1 MSSSRYHEL
10 TISQIIDETADAR
23 SLVFRLPSEL
33 KPLYQYQP
41 GQFITLQIPFQGKL
55 LSRCYSMSSAP
66 RLDDELKITVKRV
79 TDGRASNFICGDVKV
94 GDTLSVMR
102 PAGIFVPP
110 SLNMDLLLCAGGS
123 GITPM
128 LSILRTALDE
138 GAGRIRL
145 LYANRDENSVIF
157 KQELQHLS
165 REYPDR
171 LEVIHLLDS
180 VQGIPSVTLLAR
192 LAQPFIGQINLGGC
206 FICGPAPYIT
216 AMGSALSML
225 GLHSDKIYIEKFV
238 SLPDQ
243 PPMKSAVTETSVA
256 NRDAT
261 VERDDEIADVADVAD
276 VANVADVIEVEQAN
290 VTLELDGQ
298 THEFVW
304 DGQDTLLDAAEKIGL
319 ELPHSCR
326 AGMCASCMCEVKQG
340 KVKLLAN
347 DVLSERD
354 LSQSLTLSCQ
364 AVPLTD
370 KVHIRY
376 T

>member
-10 TISQIIDETADAR
+10 TISQIIEETADAR
-23 SLVFRLPSEL
+23 SLVFHLPSEL

-41 GQFITLQIPFQGKL
+41 GQFITLQIPFEGKL

-79 TDGRASNFICGDVKV
+79 ADGRASNLICGDLKV

-128 LSILRTALDE
+128 LSILRTALVE
-138 GAGRIRL
+138 GHGRIRL
-145 LYANRDENSVIF
+145 IYANRDENSVIF

-206 FICGPAPYIT
+206 FICGPAPYMT
-216 AMGSALSML
+216 AMESALSML

-243 PPMKSAVTETSVA
+243 LSISAAVSETSVA
-256 NRDAT
+256 NRDAAL
-261 VERDDEIADVADVAD
+261 ERDEVADVAD
-276 VANVADVIEVEQAN
+276 AIGVEQAS
-290 VTLELDGQ
+290 VTLELDGE

-304 DGQDTLLDAAEKIGL
+304 DGQDTLLDAAEKVGL

-340 KVKLLAN
+340 KVQLLAN

-370 KVHIRY
+370 KVHICY

>member
-1 MSSSRYHEL
+1 MSSSRYHQL
-10 TISQIIDETADAR
+10 TISQIIEETADAR

-79 TDGRASNFICGDVKV
+79 IDGRASNVICDDLKV

-110 SLNMDLLLCAGGS
+110 SLKQDLLLCAGGS

-128 LSILRTALDE
+128 LSILRTALVE
-138 GAGRIRL
+138 GHGRIRL

-157 KQELQHLS
+157 KQKLQHLS

-180 VQGIPSVTLLAR
+180 VQGIPSVSLLAR
-192 LAQPFIGQINLGGC
+192 LAQPFMGQINLGGC
-206 FICGPAPYIT
+206 FICGPAPYMS
-216 AMGSALSML
+216 AMASALSML
-225 GLHSDKIYIEKFV
+225 GLHSNKIFIEKFV
-238 SLPDQ
+238 SLPDL
-243 PPMKSAVTETSVA
+243 PTPITTITENYISDGSQ
-256 NRDAT
+256 N
-261 VERDDEIADVADVAD
+261 VELNNDVVK
-276 VANVADVIEVEQAN
+276 QAS
-290 VTLELDGQ
+290 VTLELDGE

-304 DGQDTLLDAAEKIGL
+304 DGQDTLLDAAEKVGL

-326 AGMCASCMCEVKQG
+326 AGMCASCMCEVEQG

-354 LSQSLTLSCQ
+354 LSQSLILSCQ

>member
-10 TISQIIDETADAR
+10 TISQIIEETADAR
-23 SLVFRLPSEL
+23 SLVFSLPSEL

-41 GQFITLQIPFQGKL
+41 GQFITLQIPWQGKL

-79 TDGRASNFICGDVKV
+79 TDGRASNFMCGHVKV

-180 VQGIPSVTLLAR
+180 VQGIPSVSLLAR
-192 LAQPFIGQINLGGC
+192 LAQPFMGQINFAGC
-206 FICGPAPYIT
+206 FICGPGPFMAAIE
-216 AMGSALSML
+216 SALTLL

-238 SLPDQ
+238 SLPDL

-256 NRDAT
+256 NRDAA
-261 VERDDEIADVADVAD
+261 VERDDEIAD
-276 VANVADVIEVEQAN
+276 VADVIEVEQAN

-340 KVKLLAN
+340 KVRLLAN